1 MQTAVIEFARHVAGL
16 YGANSSEF
24 APDSP
29 HPVIDLMPDQQ
40 GNLPKGGTMRL
51 GAYPCH
57 IQPGSIME
65 HAYGSDSIAER
76 HRHRYEF
83 NNAYRETLTAHGMRI
98 TGTSPD
104 KRLVE
109 AVEIPGLRFFIGV
122 QYHPEFKSRPNR
134 AHPLFREFVKASA
147 QRRAASRDYALE
159 TQKRVAYIQ
168 DTLKAAGAQ
177 GIVFGNSGGK
187 DSALVGILCKKACQQ
202 VLGIIM
208 PCQSSRNYGEDLEDG
223 RALAAQYGIETKLV
237 DLTAVKQAA
246 LAALESVGPLTPE
259 ASANIAP
266 RLRMATLYAIGQS
279 RGYLVAGTGNASERY
294 MGYFTKWGDGAF
306 DFNPIADLTVTEIY
320 EFLRY
325 LGAPSRIIEKAPSAG
340 LYEGQ
345 TDEQEMGV
353 TYAAIDRYL
362 LEGRAEAPA
371 LERIQRAHGR
381 SLHKLAAANVYR
393 EE

>member
-1 MQTAVIEFARHVAGL
+1 
-16 YGANSSEF
+16 
-24 APDSP
+24 
-29 HPVIDLMPDQQ
+29 MPDQK

-51 GAYPCH
+51 GAYPCQ

-187 DSALVGILCKKACQQ
+187 DSALVGILCRKGLPAGSGHHQAR
-202 VLGIIM
+202 
-208 PCQSSRNYGEDLEDG
+208 QSSRNYGEDLEDG

-237 DLTAVKQAA
+237 DLQQSSRRS
-246 LAALESVGPLTPE
+246 LRPWNPGPLTPE

-353 TYAAIDRYL
+353 TYAAIDR
-362 LEGRAEAPA
+362 
-371 LERIQRAHGR
+371 
-381 SLHKLAAANVYR
+381 
-393 EE
+393 